1 MAEEKIDQAYL
12 ITGLDCPACAER
24 VVHRMEK
31 ESWVSECNIDYG
43 AGKIYLTAEKKPIE
57 EIDKIVN
64 SVEEEFHVAPIPE
77 KPSKRVAW
85 DKAMWVKL
93 IRVIVAFA
101 VSAVTTFTM
110 MGLGLGHDYL
120 WTVLLPVNLVAWLLA
135 GYDVAWRFIRNVIHF
150 RNIFDEAFLMTI
162 ASLGAFL
169 LPIIAM
175 DETMSFFDAVMVV
188 SLYQLG
194 DLFDIV
200 ASRKSHNAIVDAVSL
215 KSETA
220 TRIGASGLE
229 TVKPEDLQ
237 VGDLVMVK
245 VGESFPSDGVIV
257 TGEGNVDVSSL
268 TGEFVPVYKKKGDE
282 VLSGTT
288 LKSGNLTVQI
298 TKPYSSS
305 TLAKI
310 MTLVE
315 NSGRG
320 KSKAEKFISVFSKYY
335 TPFVVLLAAL
345 VMAIP
350 PLFLGIGDAET
361 WKTWIRVGLSFLVI
375 ACPCAIVLSVPLSY
389 FAGIGLASKNGLIVK
404 GSPYFDKLLH
414 VKTVVSDKTGTL
426 TYGDFQVTT
435 WHLKDLDKHKFMH
448 YLKCAESR
456 SAHPIAKAIVGD
468 AHDALELAAEQEDY
482 EEIAG
487 HGIKTRYHGDEI
499 LAGNAKLMKQFGIDC
514 DEVKE
519 EGTVVHLAVNGK
531 YEGYVVLNDVIRKE
545 SKKMVEGLH
554 SLGIKVKL
562 FTGDQ
567 EKNAKAVGSQLGLDE
582 VKAGLLPEEKS
593 DHLKEEIAAAP
604 GSVAFI
610 GDGVNDAPSIALAD
624 VGIAMGGIGSD
635 SSISSADLVIMNDDP
650 SKLVSGIK
658 IAKKT
663 RFRAVS
669 IIVLGLLIKASI
681 MLLSAFLG
689 DAFPMWVAVMADTGL
704 TVLMVLYAYTL
715 LYEKVK

>member
-1 MAEEKIDQAYL
+1 MAAERIDQAYL

-43 AGKIYLTAEKKPIE
+43 AGKIYLTAEKRPLE
-57 EIDKIVN
+57 DIDRIVS
-64 SVEEEFHVAPIPE
+64 SVEEAFHVAPIPE

-85 DKAMWVKL
+85 DKGMWVKL
-93 IRVIVAFA
+93 IRVVAAFLL
-101 VSAVTTFTM
+101 SGVTTFAM
-110 MGLGLGHDYL
+110 MGLGIGHDYL
-120 WTVLLPVNLVAWLLA
+120 WTVLFPVNLVAWLLA
-135 GYDVAWRFIRNVIHF
+135 GYDVAWRFIKNVIHL

-169 LPIIAM
+169 LPLIAM
-175 DETMSFFDAVMVV
+175 DEMSFFDAVMVV

-200 ASRKSHNAIVDAVSL
+200 ASRKSHNAIVEAVNL
-215 KSETA
+215 KSESA
-220 TRIGASGLE
+220 TRIGKAGLE
-229 TVKPEDLQ
+229 TVKPEELQ

-245 VGESFPSDGVIV
+245 VGESFPSDGTIV
-257 TGEGNVDVSSL
+257 SGEGNVDVSSL

-335 TPFVVLLAAL
+335 TPCVVALAAL
-345 VMAIP
+345 VTVLP
-350 PLFLGIGDAET
+350 PLFLGIGDVGT
-361 WKTWIRVGLSFLVI
+361 WTTWLRVGLSFLVI

-435 WHLKDLDKHKFMH
+435 WHLYGLDKHTFMH

-468 AHDALELAAEQEDY
+468 ASDALQLASEQEGY

-487 HGIKTRYHGDEI
+487 HGIKTRYHGEEI
-499 LAGNAKLMKQFGIDC
+499 LAGNGKLMRQFGIAY
-514 DEVKE
+514 DEAKE
-519 EGTVVHLAVNGK
+519 EGTVVHLAVNGSYK
-531 YEGYVVLNDVIRKE
+531 GYVVLNDVIRRE
-545 SKKMVEGLH
+545 SRKMVDGLH
-554 SLGIKVKL
+554 SLGIAVKL

-567 EKNAKAVGSQLGLDE
+567 EKNAEAVGAELGLNQ

-593 DHLKEEIAAAP
+593 ELLKGEIAKAP

-610 GDGVNDAPSIALAD
+610 GDGINDAPSIALAD
-624 VGIAMGGIGSD
+624 VGVAMGGIGSD

-650 SKLVSGIK
+650 SKLVSAIK
-658 IAKKT
+658 IAKKA

-681 MLLSAFLG
+681 MLVSAFLG
-689 DAFPMWVAVMADTGL
+689 DAFPMWVAVLADTGL
-704 TVLMVLYAYTL
+704 TVVMVLYAYSL